1 MGGRTP
7 GQALKSPGLSA
18 GRTLLPTAARPLAVT
33 IVVICVL
40 VMTVQGVW
48 IRHGM
53 ETSWVDATVNAE
65 VVAGLGG
72 DPLPLALFVLPGGRG
87 ACAAVGAAPAP
98 AGGFAGPVWWGRV

>member
-72 DPLPLALFVLPGGRG
+72 GPLLLALFVLPGGLVAGPAHGGGLAG
-87 ACAAVGAAPAP
+87 ACGLPPRAP
-98 AGGFAGPVWWGRV
+98 